1 MLDYRAWDN
10 FILRFIESQPPLL
23 KQALKDIAYHPSVKV
38 FCNTVLSLLKSYN
51 RKAVIK
57 SKEGVLGNFIP
68 LSMTKESKGTKMK
81 SDSAE
86 SSLKRIKRI
95 EVADSSD
102 DDFIDDE
109 EVGSDDSTDESNRRS
124 LSDLEVE

>member
-1 MLDYRAWDN
+1 
-10 FILRFIESQPPLL
+10 
-23 KQALKDIAYHPSVKV
+23 
-38 FCNTVLSLLKSYN
+38 
-51 RKAVIK
+51 
-57 SKEGVLGNFIP
+57 
-68 LSMTKESKGTKMK
+68 MK

-86 SSLKRIKRI
+86 PSLKRIKRI

-102 DDFIDDE
+102 DDFIEDE